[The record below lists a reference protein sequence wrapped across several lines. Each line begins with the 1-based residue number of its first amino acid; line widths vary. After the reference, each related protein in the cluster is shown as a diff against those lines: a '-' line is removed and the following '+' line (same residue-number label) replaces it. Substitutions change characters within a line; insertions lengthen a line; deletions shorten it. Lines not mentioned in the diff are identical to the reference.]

1 MQINNIVRVK
11 EVARVEKRQKEAGK
25 DSTKDRD
32 KKNKAFKDKS
42 FKEYLNDCKKGMRN
56 NEG

>member
-11 EVARVEKRQKEAGK
+11 EVVGVEKRQKEAGK

-32 KKNKAFKDKS
+32 KKNKTFKDKT
-42 FKEYLNDCKKGMRN
+42 FKDYLTDCKKGIRKD
-56 NEG
+56 EL

>member
-11 EVARVEKRQKEAGK
+11 EVARVEKRQKEASK
-25 DSTKDRD
+25 DNTKDRD
-32 KKNKAFKDKS
+32 KKNKTFKD
-42 FKEYLNDCKKGMRN
+42 YLNDCKKGMRN